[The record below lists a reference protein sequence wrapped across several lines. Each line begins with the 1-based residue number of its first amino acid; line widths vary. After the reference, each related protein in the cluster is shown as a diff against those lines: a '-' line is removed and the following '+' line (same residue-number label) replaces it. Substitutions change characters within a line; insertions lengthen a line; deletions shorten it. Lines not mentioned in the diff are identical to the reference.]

1 MKKLFPLEVPNLKAA
16 RVLDSIK
23 NDVRKYVKRERKKK
37 LPEDVDFW
45 DFDCKVGK
53 DAETAEVTHV
63 SEMGAAIDKALVDN
77 TTAIYIEILSKP
89 GIRTSKKK
97 SEDGEQNLSVDD

>member
-1 MKKLFPLEVPNLKAA
+1 MKKLFPLEVPNLKPA

-23 NDVRKYVKRERKKK
+23 NDARKYVKRERKKK

-45 DFDCKVGK
+45 DFDCRIGK

-63 SEMGAAIDKALVDN
+63 SEIFNAIDKAAVDN
-77 TTAIYIEILSKP
+77 TAAIYIEILSKP
-89 GIRTSKKK
+89 GHRTAKPKV
-97 SEDGEQNLSVDD
+97 VDDVGD